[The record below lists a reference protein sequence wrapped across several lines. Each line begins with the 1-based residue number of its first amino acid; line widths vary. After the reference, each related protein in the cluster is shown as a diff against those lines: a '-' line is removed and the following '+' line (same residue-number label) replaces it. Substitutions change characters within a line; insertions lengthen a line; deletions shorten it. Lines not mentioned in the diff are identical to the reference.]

1 MLRMRGLFINS
12 SVYDLFA
19 SHSCRLP
26 KTELGLPGEKDH
38 HLLIQPGSWTFRF
51 GVMFPRMGVWDLVQ
65 VRLETAE
72 LSSLD
77 EQRVWRTRCFG
88 LRLDDK
94 PREWWRS
101 DKMGGQS
108 CQILDRL
115 GSILSIMISPSAK
128 DCTEILPR
136 RSYEIWHRSCI
147 IGRYDILRLTLVW
160 WNGDTFTGDP
170 YEDLYTLW
178 RLDETCHPRVV
189 CCLLPK
195 QLRSTIP
202 IHGHFP
208 NSVVWANFY

>member
-1 MLRMRGLFINS
+1 M
-12 SVYDLFA
+12 FA
-19 SHSCRLP
+19 TS
-26 KTELGLPGEKDH
+26 KTKSRITNG
-38 HLLIQPGSWTFRF
+38 
-51 GVMFPRMGVWDLVQ
+51 
-65 VRLETAE
+65 
-72 LSSLD
+72 LSSGSARD
-77 EQRVWRTRCFG
+77 CSTFFVVGAARRTRQVFWVEVWRQPSWIMEDWQDGPT
-88 LRLDDK
+88 
-94 PREWWRS
+94 
-101 DKMGGQS
+101 S
-108 CQILDRL
+108 CQMLDRL
-115 GSILSIMISPSAK
+115 RSILPIMISPSAK